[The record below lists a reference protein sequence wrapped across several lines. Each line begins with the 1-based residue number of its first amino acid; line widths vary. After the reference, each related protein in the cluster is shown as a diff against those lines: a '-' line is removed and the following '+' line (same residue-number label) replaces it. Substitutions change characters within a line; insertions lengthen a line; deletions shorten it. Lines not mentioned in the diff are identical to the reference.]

1 MYTKVDKLLLAQAN
15 KYNVFGCLLKEGPIN
30 RAAIAKRADLSVPTV
45 MAITGELIEKGFIRS
60 IGKGESSAGKPPEM
74 LEVVPD
80 AFYTLGVDLGRTA
93 IRIVVNDAL
102 SHQAFCHKEDTGDPC
117 PGDEFIFRLKRL
129 MLRTIKPFQKEGTKI
144 LGAGI
149 AMPGL
154 IESGT
159 GMVINSPDFGWKDVP
174 LREALARD
182 LPFPVMV
189 RNSNHAQALNENGDD
204 GDGYRSTFCINLGY
218 GIGAALVIGDELY
231 PGAGGASGE
240 LGHSVVEKDGP
251 LCKCGNSGCLEAVAS
266 GEAIAR
272 QAHAPEARLV
282 FEAAG
287 AGDES
292 AEKILNAA
300 ADYIGIGLSTAVNV
314 LDPDRVILCGGL
326 VKNGPAFFERIKA
339 SMDRHVMPRPGRR
352 LNVMLGTKGEYSAAQ
367 GACKALINS
376 FWAERALPI

>member
-1 MYTKVDKLLLAQAN
+1 
-15 KYNVFGCLLKEGPIN
+15 
-30 RAAIAKRADLSVPTV
+30 

-74 LEVVPD
+74 LEVIPA
-80 AFYTLGVDLGRTA
+80 AFYIIGVDLGRTA

-102 SHQAFCHKEDTGDPC
+102 SHQAFCHKEVMGDPF
-117 PGDEFIFRLKRL
+117 PADEFIARLKKL
-129 MLRTIKPFQKEGTKI
+129 MFRIIKSFQKEGAKI

-159 GMVINSPDFGWKDVP
+159 GMVINSPDFGWSDVP
-174 LREALARD
+174 LRAALAKD
-182 LPFPVMV
+182 LPFPVMI
-189 RNSNHAQALNENGDD
+189 RNSNHALALNENGED
-204 GDGYRSTFCINLGY
+204 GDGYKSTFCINLGY

-231 PGAGGASGE
+231 SGAGGASGE

-251 LCKCGNSGCLEAVAS
+251 LCKCGNSGCLEAMAS

-272 QAHAPEARLV
+272 QAQAVVAHHSKSKMAELCGGDPAKLEARMV
-282 FEAAG
+282 FEAAA

-292 AEKILNAA
+292 AEKILNVA

-326 VKNGPAFFERIKA
+326 VKNGPAFFDRIKA
-339 SMDRHVMPRPGRR
+339 RMDQHVMPRPGRR